1 MQLYFC
7 DGKRQRTGTFV
18 PLTATVTI
26 LTVGFGDLVLTND
39 LGRGL
44 VFPYTVGGII
54 MLGLVISS
62 IAKFAAE
69 MGEENVVWKHADR
82 VRHRTLERTTTDPL
96 ELERA
101 EILRKFRPGSRA
113 SGNSRSVLPSISAP
127 FDARVF
133 GRAATKRKAG
143 DAAAAAEVD
152 GLAQSSQSVR
162 SRRSSMIP
170 AVHRRINIVARV
182 KHRQARIT
190 LLRGERDRFNEM
202 RRIQHSTASFKR
214 WWALTLSVMAFFLLW
229 GVGAV
234 IFWQAERDT
243 QGMTYFQSLY
253 FCYVSLLTIGY
264 GDFAP
269 KSNAGRPF
277 FVVWSL
283 IAVPTMT
290 LLISDMSG
298 TIIEA
303 FKRGSFLVADF
314 TVLLKRD
321 AVSAFME
328 DHPRLRRW
336 FEERRAEQAREE
348 RLERGMQ
355 IVDASALEAAAEAEG
370 RAGPGGDDDDDDPPA
385 RRRAPDDDDDDDE
398 DDPDNDP
405 TATDEAA
412 LRPSL
417 DQIAREVDADAR
429 HPPDEAKLARRLAIA
444 IRKVAADLHM
454 AGATADEKR
463 YSFEEW
469 AELTR
474 LMRFTSEG
482 AAEAC
487 RQEGCDVIDWDWL
500 GENSP
505 LMSHVSEPEFVLDRL
520 CESLV
525 RYTRRVERRVRKAR
539 KESYAKG
546 RRRSSAAARER
557 EREKFLAAR
566 AAEKEGFLGI
576 PLRQ

>member
-1 MQLYFC
+1 
-7 DGKRQRTGTFV
+7 
-18 PLTATVTI
+18 
-26 LTVGFGDLVLTND
+26 VGFGDLTLTND

-44 VFPYTVGGII
+44 VFPYAVGGII

-101 EILRKFRPGSRA
+101 EILRKFRLGSRQV
-113 SGNSRSVLPSISAP
+113 SIGLPTISAP
-127 FDARVF
+127 FDARMF
-133 GRAATKRKAG
+133 GRAAQRRG
-143 DAAAAAEVD
+143 SGRGGDDDDDDAAAAA
-152 GLAQSSQSVR
+152 LARSSQSLR

-182 KHRQARIT
+182 KHRQSRIT
-190 LLRGERDRFNEM
+190 LLRDERDRFNEM
-202 RRIQHSTASFKR
+202 RRIQQSTARFKR
-214 WWALTLSVMAFFLLW
+214 WWALTLSVTAFLLLW
-229 GVGAV
+229 CVGAL
-234 IFWQAERDT
+234 IFVQAERET
-243 QGMTYFQSLY
+243 QGMTYFQALY

-269 KSNAGRPF
+269 QSNAGRPF

-298 TIIEA
+298 TVIDA

-321 AVSAFME
+321 AIKAFMD

-336 FEERRAEQAREE
+336 FEERRAEREREE

-355 IVDASALEAAAEAEG
+355 VVDDGALEAAAAAED
-370 RAGPGGDDDDDDPPA
+370 RAGGAADEGDSPV
-385 RRRAPDDDDDDDE
+385 RRRRPVDRDEDDDDE
-398 DDPDNDP
+398 EDPGEDP

-417 DQIAREVDADAR
+417 DQLAREVTADLR
-429 HPPDEAKLARRLAIA
+429 HPPDEAKLARRLAVA

-487 RQEGCDVIDWDWL
+487 RQEARDVIDWDWL

-505 LMSHVSEPEFVLDRL
+505 LMSHVTEPEFVLDRL

-525 RYTRRVERRVRKAR
+525 RYTRRVERRVKTAR

-546 RRRSSAAARER
+546 RRRSSAVSARE
-557 EREKFLAAR
+557 KDV
-566 AAEKEGFLGI
+566 FLGI
-576 PLRQ
+576 PPRQ

>member
-1 MQLYFC
+1 MNWH
-7 DGKRQRTGTFV
+7 TA
-18 PLTATVTI
+18 PLTTTVTI
-26 LTVGFGDLVLTND
+26 LTVGFGDLTLTND

-44 VFPYTVGGII
+44 VFPYAVGGII

-101 EILRKFRPGSRA
+101 EILRKFRPGSRP
-113 SGNSRSVLPSISAP
+113 GSRQVLPSISAP
-127 FDARVF
+127 FDARIF
-133 GRAATKRKAG
+133 GRAASKHE
-143 DAAAAAEVD
+143 AE
-152 GLAQSSQSVR
+152 GLAQSSQSMR
-162 SRRSSMIP
+162 SRRSSVIP

-190 LLRGERDRFNEM
+190 LLRGERNRFNEM
-202 RRIQHSTASFKR
+202 RRIQHSTARFKR
-214 WWALTLSVMAFFLLW
+214 WWALALSVTAFLLLW
-229 GVGAV
+229 CVGAL
-234 IFWQAERDT
+234 IFYHAERET
-243 QGMTYFQSLY
+243 QAMTYFQAVY

-269 KSNAGRPF
+269 QSNAGRPF

-298 TIIEA
+298 TVIDA

-321 AVSAFME
+321 AISAFLD

-336 FEERRAEQAREE
+336 FEERRAEHEREE

-355 IVDASALEAAAEAEG
+355 VVDASALEAAAAAEV
-370 RAGPGGDDDDDDPPA
+370 RAGGGGDDEGDSPVRRRPRDRDPDGDDDQDDDD
-385 RRRAPDDDDDDDE
+385 R
-398 DDPDNDP
+398 
-405 TATDEAA
+405 TTTDEAA

-417 DQIAREVDADAR
+417 DRLAREVDADAR
-429 HPPDEAKLARRLAIA
+429 RAPDEAKLARRLAVA
-444 IRKVAADLHM
+444 IRTVAADLHM
-454 AGATADEKR
+454 SSATADEKR

-487 RQEGCDVIDWDWL
+487 RREGADVIDWDWL

-525 RYTRRVERRVRKAR
+525 RYTRRVEGRVRSAR
-539 KESYAKG
+539 KKSYAKG
-546 RRRSSAAARER
+546 RRRSSAAAAQARER
-557 EREKFLAAR
+557 DEFLAAR
-566 AAEKEGFLGI
+566 AREKDEFLGV

>member
-1 MQLYFC
+1 MI
-7 DGKRQRTGTFV
+7 
-18 PLTATVTI
+18 VTI
-26 LTVGFGDLVLTND
+26 LTVGFGDLTLTND
-39 LGRGL
+39 IGRGL

-62 IAKFAAE
+62 IGRFAAE

-82 VRHRTLERTTTDPL
+82 VRNRTLERTTTDPL

-113 SGNSRSVLPSISAP
+113 STRPASRADGGRLAISAP
-127 FDARVF
+127 FDARIF
-133 GRAATKRKAG
+133 GRAARKKAAPSANPA
-143 DAAAAAEVD
+143 DAADAEA
-152 GLAQSSQSVR
+152 LARSSQSVR

-182 KHRQARIT
+182 KHREARIT

-202 RRIQHSTASFKR
+202 RRIQHSTARFKR
-214 WWALTLSVMAFFLLW
+214 WWALALSVTAFLLLW
-229 GVGAV
+229 CVGAA
-234 IFWQAERDT
+234 IFQMAERET
-243 QGMTYFQSLY
+243 QGMTYFQALY

-269 KSNAGRPF
+269 ESNAGRPF

-298 TIIEA
+298 TVIDA

-321 AVSAFME
+321 AVSAFMD
-328 DHPRLRRW
+328 DHPRIRRW
-336 FEERRAEQAREE
+336 FDERREEKAREE

-355 IVDASALEAAAEAEG
+355 IVDASALEAATAAEA
-370 RAGPGGDDDDDDPPA
+370 RAGPDDSPVLRRRRRPVDRDEDDDDDDDDP
-385 RRRAPDDDDDDDE
+385 DDD
-398 DDPDNDP
+398 P
-405 TATDEAA
+405 TTTDEAA

-417 DQIAREVDADAR
+417 DQLAREVTADAR
-429 HPPDEAKLARRLAIA
+429 RPPDEARLARRLAVA

-454 AGATADEKR
+454 AGATADERR

-474 LMRFTSEG
+474 LMRFTAEG
-482 AAEAC
+482 AADARREELA
-487 RQEGCDVIDWDWL
+487 DVIDWDWL

-505 LMSHVSEPEFVLDRL
+505 LMSHVTEPEFVLDRL

-525 RYTRRVERRVRKAR
+525 RYTRRVERRVRSAR
-539 KESYAKG
+539 RESSVKG
-546 RRRSSAAARER
+546 RRRSSAAAREK
-557 EREKFLAAR
+557 EKFLAAH
-566 AAEKEGFLGI
+566 ALEKAEFLGV
-576 PLRQ
+576 PLGQ